1 MKKPESLTI
10 AKLTTCILSG
20 LVLSMSSYAQ
30 PLGSAQDWLE
40 KMINAKQH
48 ESYSGVFTFIRG
60 KDFNTMRISHENRE
74 GLVRENIYQLNGV
87 TRNLLRNGDEIVC
100 YHDATEPGEL
110 EHDLPL
116 GPFSQSFSELLTS
129 FQGGYQLALHG
140 RGRVADRSA
149 VQLSVQPRDSDRY
162 GYRLWIDEATGL
174 LLQSHLIGSGRIR
187 EIFQFSQV
195 SIGEPISDEVFSDIP
210 ANAVSHHMSVNLKE
224 SDTEPS
230 LSEPSFKVKW
240 LPSGFKTVRTSGNRL
255 HFSDGVATFSIFIA
269 KAKRLPEMATEVN
282 GRAVVTKLLRGGNG
296 QITIVG
302 NVPVQMAKK
311 VAESVEPVI
320 Y

>member
-1 MKKPESLTI
+1 MRKPKSLTRLALI
-10 AKLTTCILSG
+10 SCILSG
-20 LVLSMSSYAQ
+20 LLLSISSYAQ
-30 PLGSAQDWLE
+30 QHGSAQDWLE
-40 KMINAKQH
+40 KMISAKQH

-60 KDFNTMRISHENRE
+60 KDFNTMRISHENRD

-87 TRNLLRNGDEIVC
+87 TRNLLRKGDEIVC
-100 YHDATEPGEL
+100 YHDATDPGEL

-129 FQGGYQLALHG
+129 FPGGYRLALRG

-149 VQLSVQPRDSDRY
+149 VQLSVQPRDNDRY
-162 GYRLWIDEATGL
+162 GYRLWIDEASGL

-195 SIGEPISDEVFSDIP
+195 SIGEPISDDVFSEVP
-210 ANAVSHHMSVNLKE
+210 VNAVSHQMSVNLKE
-224 SDTEPS
+224 SDS
-230 LSEPSFKVKW
+230 APSFKVKW
-240 LPSGFKTVRTSGNRL
+240 LPNGFKTVRTSGNRL
-255 HFSDGVATFSIFIA
+255 HFSDGIATFSIFIA

-282 GRAVVTKLLRGGNG
+282 GKAVVTRLLKGNNG

-302 NVPVQMAKK
+302 NVPIQMAKK